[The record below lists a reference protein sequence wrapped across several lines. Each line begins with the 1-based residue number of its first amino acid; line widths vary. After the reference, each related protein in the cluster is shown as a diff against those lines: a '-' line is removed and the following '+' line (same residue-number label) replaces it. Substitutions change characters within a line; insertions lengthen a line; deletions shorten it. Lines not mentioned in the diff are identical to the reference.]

1 MCYEQIK
8 GRQSGQPGMAP
19 RQEQAPLM
27 RRPFMELQ
35 ENDSLQRGGSMEV
48 PQENIPLLRSRSI
61 DDLANRPELL
71 QQEAPGQEW
80 VVVEKDAKLGAQLK
94 CRDQF
99 TSKATDWSQGSQDMH
114 DVQDAVKALGEVAE
128 LSYSL
133 QNDGDVTNFL
143 HRLDNIENKYID
155 AMEKCSTYIKNKDAA
170 FFPYNKI
177 RYAAVKNT
185 RELLRQELDILSEI
199 RKNMT
204 ANPEAYF
211 NKEVSFTDLAYL
223 FQSQK
228 EAKDP
233 VASLTIKDYIKVL
246 SKAEDDAM
254 LCKNGKLYRR
264 TDKKAGPDAG
274 IATREN
280 YKMAKHL
287 IDMILS
293 KENIASPKT
302 RERISKN
309 LLYRLGVNLEE
320 ETALPVQ
327 MSVIREILLD
337 VDARLSDMDNALFE
351 QKKESR
357 EYQTARQIHKL
368 LGKSLSKKSDKKA
381 LQKQVQEILKTCE
394 KSGSWKVAKIPKSG
408 MDYLLNGG
416 IEAVREKA
424 YAQALSIYQAKHRMA
439 GEEGK
444 EPAAMTDHEMK
455 VLLGLTISEV
465 VSENSVY
472 QLLYQRMQ
480 ADFAE
485 DQILKEDKELKENLK
500 DTRIL
505 EFGCFSASEIRLY
518 YTHQPGK
525 LAQMSLDDKRQG
537 IETLCDLTEHMQ
549 GLMSL
554 ETKGIQEGLNDDEI
568 KLLESYA
575 ATIDQMY
582 ANNKDRIDQMKQTM
596 HPQGGMRCGI
606 EKLQKFYQDGKSLQ
620 NSLNGK
626 LEKLKGNPQEEKK
639 EVEARAVV
647 AEYKAARSIIET
659 MPQKVQE
666 VAAFF
671 LKDKQPSELIKRPGN
686 SLSKEFLRLHDVLTK
701 MGEGGRA
708 EVSIGGA
715 SLILSQ
721 RDSIL
726 TLEAGRK
733 KVVLPYTADY
743 WAKEI
748 EGDVCGNFD
757 SYDKNMAKQLLSN
770 ISTFDR
776 NNRTVNR
783 INYEKFLTSH
793 LGISVKEL
801 TLVSAS
807 DLQFMVMIYCGVV
820 EREADLTTEQAAMKY
835 FNEQLAQEATKVN
848 INSKAAMEGL
858 VAMQKMEAQEKS
870 RVQDKIKKDVD
881 LGENQVAWPQE
892 EQKILNFV
900 GELYFSSKSG
910 SDDNFAYTAE
920 RLKKIILANQ
930 EGFKNFCK
938 LLKNEQEEAKFSVKL
953 FAIEGFQAAYD
964 AVKDMTMAIADGG
977 QDLLS
982 ILEED
987 KTKDILKATAD
998 KMTEA
1003 VANISNHMQE
1013 LLKES
1018 VDDLDAEDDESW
1030 KTLEDRTVGEILTQG
1045 MTGKTG
1051 EGAFNKKVLSGYIS
1065 SATAADK
1072 QNMIASAFKNAPN
1085 IEAINLRGRS
1095 AMERIKGRFLSGYLK
1110 GAGPLLHKMM
1120 QGLAISTMP
1129 PMMQEAVKDVRS
1141 NLARIDDDLV
1151 DAQLHRIIKDSEGSI
1166 ERIEKLKV
1174 LGTASVGQAVLI
1186 RIYEKGATHGV
1197 DKVVKILRPD
1207 ASNHMER
1214 ELKFMQ
1220 DCAQE
1225 VDKEAYE
1232 EANKEK
1238 GLKAWKD
1245 YKGAMSRTFEGR
1257 VQNIKKEFDLRL
1269 EAKNVEIGK
1278 IYEDPKLHISTMK
1291 VDSKAKISANT
1302 LVLERAPGV
1311 SVDRFI
1317 AQQDEKRKEIFAK
1330 GDKESLYTV
1339 MTEMDSFKKEIKT
1352 KHQYLMNL
1360 TGKWLDEALF
1370 GSGFFHGDL
1379 HAGNIMMGED
1389 GVTVIDYGNVHQ
1401 LSQDEQVHILN
1412 LIASMQSMNT
1422 KRFTEHLRTMLSG
1435 DGAAIYD
1442 ANKIKIE
1449 ETIRTIVKKDDQA
1462 SSVEKILAVLTE
1474 LQKGGID
1481 IPAGLYNFI
1490 QSFVRI
1496 AGTMTDYEALIDK
1509 ANNDMVQLMDKR
1521 RRRDLEAY
1529 PDDQPMYTISRN
1541 ILERYEKDYQNP
1553 DAKTLEKS
1561 TKMALDGKVA
1571 NMTNVIK
1578 FFRKKAWE
1586 YMKLIG
1592 EDSQLERFH
1601 KLIYDRQTI
1610 FTHQIMGIDANVWS
1624 NPAMDIVEVKYN
1636 SRLTTEQIRNK
1647 MKTVC
1652 EKLNDALKEIEKD
1665 QKINRERM
1673 KNAKDA
1679 INKVDTSRIK
1689 LEKKVKEFELVPENE
1704 NEDEKRS
1711 RLRSLN
1717 MWQGY
1722 LIGLPAQLEKYKKE
1736 LPAMEKL
1743 DEMYSSWIA
1752 PTKDALKQMEEHL
1765 NAPAYNKEIALS
1777 DLENYHKSFRVHY
1790 AFNLDPNQEKEELEF
1805 LDAAAQLTSC
1815 TYRLPEEGRS
1825 DKLTDEEAKT
1835 LESPKAIKNIELS
1848 EEDKERREKDEREA
1862 CRKLE
1867 AAAKKVYEK
1876 TNPKSYLEQMADILI
1891 NPKKI
1896 ASLENGLKDWFADTD
1911 GVELR
1916 KAYDTLKA
1924 AHEKG
1929 NVLTAESPEIVAVIQ
1944 AIGKIITKRAE
1955 KLDEIMKNKSLEAQ
1969 KDNDEVKKMMKG
1981 LFKEHYIKI
1990 LWRLDRIGT
1999 VYFKEHALQDSEKK
2013 RLAKERKERHTAYVK
2028 QTFDSLEKS
2037 DLKNQIENLAKAAKE
2052 YKNGGVNDKQGAVQ
2066 KINEAMTK
2074 IFKILTCD
2082 IAFKPQGQRL
2092 MKSLVENYEEEPC
2105 METLT
2110 GFLTKADKYL
2120 RELFRD
2126 TKFCDPE
2133 MENQIQ
2139 RPSKFENAYGDDTL
2153 DRDIILIL
2161 QDMSIAK
2168 GEGKQQ
2174 DLVASLKRGE
2184 QLQWVKGK

>member
-8 GRQSGQPGMAP
+8 GRKSGQPGVAP

-27 RRPFMELQ
+27 RSLSM
-35 ENDSLQRGGSMEV
+35 NDLV
-48 PQENIPLLRSRSI
+48 
-61 DDLANRPELL
+61 NRPELL

-143 HRLDNIENKYID
+143 QRLDDIENKYID

-204 ANPEAYF
+204 ANPKAYF
-211 NKEVSFTDLAYL
+211 KKEVSFTDLAYQ

-274 IATREN
+274 IATSEN
-280 YKMAKHL
+280 YQMAKHL

-309 LLYRLGVNLEE
+309 LLYRLGANLDN

-337 VDARLSDMDNALFE
+337 VDARLSDIDNALFE

-455 VLLGLTISEV
+455 ILLGLTISEV

-485 DQILKEDKELKENLK
+485 DQILKEDNDLKENLK

-537 IETLCDLTEHMQ
+537 IETLCNLTEHMQ
-549 GLMSL
+549 ALMSL
-554 ETKGIQEGLNDDEI
+554 EAKGIQEGLNDDEV
-568 KLLESYA
+568 KLLESHA
-575 ATIDQMY
+575 AAIDQMY
-582 ANNKDRIDQMKQTM
+582 ANNKDRIDQIKQTM
-596 HPQGGMRCGI
+596 HPQGGLRCGI

-659 MPQKVQE
+659 MPQKVQK

-686 SLSKEFLRLHDVLTK
+686 SLSKEFLRLHDVLK
-701 MGEGGRA
+701 EMGEGGRA

-757 SYDKNMAKQLLSN
+757 SYDKNMAKQLLAN
-770 ISTFDR
+770 VSTYDVE
-776 NNRTVNR
+776 NRTDNR
-783 INYEKFLTSH
+783 IHYEKFLTSH

-807 DLQFMVMIYCGVV
+807 DLQYMVKIYCGVV
-820 EREADLTTEQAAMKY
+820 EREADLTTEDAARK
-835 FNEQLAQEATKVN
+835 FLKDQLVQEATKVN

-881 LGENQVAWPQE
+881 LGGDQVAWPQE

-930 EGFKNFCK
+930 EGFKNFCE
-938 LLKNEQEEAKFSVKL
+938 LLKNEQEEAKFSAKL
-953 FAIEGFQAAYD
+953 CAIEGFQTAYD

-977 QDLLS
+977 QDLLL
-982 ILEED
+982 ILDED
-987 KTKDILKATAD
+987 KTKDILETAVA

-1051 EGAFNKKVLSGYIS
+1051 EGAFNKKVLSGYIT

-1085 IEAINLRGRS
+1085 VEAINLRGRS

-1238 GLKAWKD
+1238 GLKAGKD

-1257 VQNIKKEFDLRL
+1257 VRNIKKEFDLRL
-1269 EAKNVEIGK
+1269 EAENVEIGK
-1278 IYEDPKLHISTMK
+1278 IYQDPKLHISTMK

-1330 GDKESLYTV
+1330 GDKESLYNV
-1339 MTEMDSFKKEIKT
+1339 MTEMESFKKEIKT

-1496 AGTMTDYEALIDK
+1496 AGTMTDYEALLDK

-1521 RRRDLEAY
+1521 RRRNPEAY

-1586 YMKLIG
+1586 YMHLIE
-1592 EDSQLERFH
+1592 EDSQLARFH

-1652 EKLNDALKEIEKD
+1652 EKLNAALKEIEKD
-1665 QKINRERM
+1665 
-1673 KNAKDA
+1673 AKEKHENMEYAKKA
-1679 INKVDTSRIK
+1679 INEENQTRKM
-1689 LEKKVKEFELVPENE
+1689 LEEKVKEYQLEPENE
-1704 NEDEKRS
+1704 KEEQKKV
-1711 RLRSLN
+1711 RLSNLKTWTGRLK
-1717 MWQGY
+1717 GF
-1722 LIGLPAQLEKYKKE
+1722 PALLDGYKKE
-1736 LPAMEKL
+1736 LLALEKL
-1743 DEMYSSWIA
+1743 DEMYPSWIA
-1752 PTKDALKQMEEHL
+1752 ATKAALKQMEDHL
-1765 NAPAYNKEIALS
+1765 NAPDYSKEIALL
-1777 DLENYHKSFRVHY
+1777 DLEIYHKSFREHY
-1790 AFNLDPNQEKEELEF
+1790 AFGLDPEQEKEELDF

-1825 DKLTDEEAKT
+1825 DKLTDEEAQT
-1835 LESPKAIKNIELS
+1835 LEGPKAIKNIELS
-1848 EEDKERREKDEREA
+1848 EKDIERREKDEREA
-1862 CRKLE
+1862 CRRLE
-1867 AAAKKVYEK
+1867 EAAKKVYEK
-1876 TNPKSYLEQMADILI
+1876 TNPKSYREQMADILI
-1891 NPKKI
+1891 NPNKI
-1896 ASLENGLKDWFADTD
+1896 ASLENGLKDWFADPD
-1911 GVELR
+1911 GGELR
-1916 KAYDTLKA
+1916 KAYDALKA

-1929 NVLTAESPEIVAVIQ
+1929 NVLTAESPEIVAVTQ

-1999 VYFKEHALQDSEKK
+1999 VYFKEHTLQESEKK
-2013 RLAKERKERHTAYVK
+2013 RLAKERKVRHTAYVT
-2028 QTFDSLEKS
+2028 QTFNSLEKS
-2037 DLKNQIENLAKAAKE
+2037 DLKNQIENLAEAAKV
-2052 YKNGGVNDKQGAVQ
+2052 YKNGGVNDKPGAVQ
-2066 KINEAMTK
+2066 RINEAMTK

-2082 IAFKPQGQRL
+2082 IQFKPQGQRL

-2139 RPSKFENAYGDDTL
+2139 RPSKFENAYGDDIL

-2168 GEGKQQ
+2168 AEGKQQ

>member
-8 GRQSGQPGMAP
+8 GRQSGRPGIAP
-19 RQEQAPLM
+19 HQEQAPLM
-27 RRPFMELQ
+27 RSSSMELQ

-48 PQENIPLLRSRSI
+48 LQENMPLQRSLSMN
-61 DDLANRPELL
+61 DLANRPELL

-80 VVVEKDAKLGAQLK
+80 VVIEKDVKLGAQLK

-133 QNDGDVTNFL
+133 QNADDVTNFL
-143 HRLDNIENKYID
+143 QRLDNIENRYID

-204 ANPEAYF
+204 ANPKAYF
-211 NKEVSFTDLAYL
+211 KKEVSFTDLAYQ

-280 YKMAKHL
+280 YQMAKHL

-309 LLYRLGVNLEE
+309 LLYRLGANLEE

-444 EPAAMTDHEMK
+444 EPGVMTDHEMK
-455 VLLGLTISEV
+455 ILLGLTISEV

-537 IETLCDLTEHMQ
+537 IETLCNLTEHMQ
-549 GLMSL
+549 ALMSL
-554 ETKGIQEGLNDDEI
+554 EAKGIQEGLNDDEI
-568 KLLESYA
+568 KLLESHA

-596 HPQGGMRCGI
+596 HPQGGLRCGI
-606 EKLQKFYQDGKSLQ
+606 EKLQQFYQDGKSLQ

-647 AEYKAARSIIET
+647 VEYKAARSIIET
-659 MPQKVQE
+659 MPQKVQK

-770 ISTFDR
+770 ISTYDR

-881 LGENQVAWPQE
+881 LGGDQVAWPQE

-920 RLKKIILANQ
+920 RLKKIILANH
-930 EGFKNFCK
+930 EGFKNFCE
-938 LLKNEQEEAKFSVKL
+938 LLKNEQEEAKFSAKL
-953 FAIEGFQAAYD
+953 CAIEGFQAAYD

-982 ILEED
+982 ILEEV
-987 KTKDILKATAD
+987 KTKEILDTAAD

-1003 VANISNHMQE
+1003 VANISNNMQE

-1051 EGAFNKKVLSGYIS
+1051 EGAFNKKVLSGYIT
-1065 SATAADK
+1065 SATEADK

-1085 IEAINLRGRS
+1085 IEAINLRGRR

-1238 GLKAWKD
+1238 GLKAGKD

-1257 VQNIKKEFDLRL
+1257 VRNIKKEFDLRL
-1269 EAKNVEIGK
+1269 EAENVEIGK
-1278 IYEDPKLHISTMK
+1278 IYQDPKLHISTMK

-1330 GDKESLYTV
+1330 GDKESLYNV
-1339 MTEMDSFKKEIKT
+1339 MTEMESFKKEIKT

-1379 HAGNIMMGED
+1379 HAGNIMMGEE

-1496 AGTMTDYEALIDK
+1496 AGTMTDYEALLDK

-1521 RRRDLEAY
+1521 RCRDLEAY

-1561 TKMALDGKVA
+1561 TIMALDGKVA

-1578 FFRKKAWE
+1578 FFRKKSGQ
-1586 YMKLIG
+1586 YMDLIG
-1592 EDSQLERFH
+1592 QDPQLKRFH
-1601 KLIYDRQTI
+1601 KLINDRKII
-1610 FTHQIMGIDANVWS
+1610 FTHQIMGIDAHVWS
-1624 NPAMDIVEVKYN
+1624 NPAMDIVEVKYD

-1647 MKTVC
+1647 MKTVY
-1652 EKLNDALKEIEKD
+1652 EKLIDALKEIEKD
-1665 QKINRERM
+1665 QKINHERM
-1673 KNAKDA
+1673 ESAKNALNEEDK
-1679 INKVDTSRIK
+1679 SRKK
-1689 LEKKVKEFELVPENE
+1689 LEKKVKELELVPENE
-1704 NEDEKRS
+1704 TEDEKKS

-1722 LIGLPAQLEKYKKE
+1722 LIGLPAQLEKYKRE

-1765 NAPAYNKEIALS
+1765 NAPDYNKEIALL
-1777 DLENYHKSFRVHY
+1777 DLEIYHKSFRKHY

-1805 LDAAAQLTSC
+1805 LDAAAQLTCC
-1815 TYRLPEEGRS
+1815 TYRLPEEGYL
-1825 DKLTDEEAKT
+1825 DELTDAEKQNRERPNAV
-1835 LESPKAIKNIELS
+1835 ININLS
-1848 EEDKERREKDEREA
+1848 EKDIERREKDEREA
-1862 CRKLE
+1862 CRRLE

-1891 NPKKI
+1891 NPNKI
-1896 ASLENGLKDWFADTD
+1896 ASLENGLKDWFADPD
-1911 GVELR
+1911 GGELR
-1916 KAYDTLKA
+1916 KAYDILKA

-1929 NVLTAESPEIVAVIQ
+1929 NVLTAESPEIVAVTQ
-1944 AIGKIITKRAE
+1944 TIGKIITKRAE

-1999 VYFKEHALQDSEKK
+1999 VYFKEHTLQESEKK
-2013 RLAKERKERHTAYVK
+2013 RLAKERKERHTAYVS
-2028 QTFDSLEKS
+2028 QTFNSLEKS
-2037 DLKNQIENLAKAAKE
+2037 DLKNQFKNLAEAAKE

-2066 KINEAMTK
+2066 RINEAMTK

-2133 MENQIQ
+2133 MENKIQ
-2139 RPSKFENAYGDDTL
+2139 RPSKFENAYGYDIL
-2153 DRDIILIL
+2153 DRDIIFIL

-2168 GEGKQQ
+2168 VEGKQQ